1 MSAPSPTRPR
11 MAEAISDRS
20 TGKSG
25 LSHLPDNVRTMLAH
39 TGLLATSFIM
49 IYPLLWLMASALR
62 VPEAIFVSP
71 GLWPGEHFT
80 LENFTHGWEGLGF
93 VSFSTFFINS
103 FVITG
108 LSVVG
113 NIFSCALAGYA
124 FARLRFPFRRTL
136 FALMMCTIMLPLHAL
151 LIPQYILFS
160 TLGWLDTFLPLVV
173 PKFLATEA
181 FFVFLFVQFFRAI
194 PRELSEAA
202 RLDGCGHLQIF
213 LRIFVPLSLPA
224 IATTAAF
231 SFIWTWNDFL
241 QPLIYLNSPQNYTV
255 PIGLSLFLDS
265 TAESNFGAL
274 FAMSL
279 LSLLPVIGF
288 FLSFQRLLV
297 AGIATTGLK

>member
-1 MSAPSPTRPR
+1 M
-11 MAEAISDRS
+11 I
-20 TGKSG
+20 
-25 LSHLPDNVRTMLAH
+25 AH
-39 TGLLATSFIM
+39 TGLLGTSFIM
-49 IYPLLWLMASALR
+49 IYPLLWLTASAFR
-62 VPEAIFVSP
+62 APESIFVSP

-80 LENFTHGWEGLGF
+80 LDNFSTGWRGLGF
-93 VSFSTFFINS
+93 VDFTTYFTNS
-103 FVITG
+103 FIITG
-108 LSVVG
+108 LSVLG

-136 FALMMCTIMLPLHAL
+136 FALMLCTIMLPLHAL

-160 TLGWLDTFLPLVV
+160 TLGWLDSFLPLVV

-202 RLDGCGHLQIF
+202 RLDGCGHFQIF

-265 TAESNFGAL
+265 TSESNFGAL

-279 LSLLPVIGF
+279 VSLLPVIGF